1 MIAESER
8 LECAIHTDAQHIA
21 LRRSK
26 ARRQR
31 AQAKFGFSIS
41 ARSQRIRAQAARY
54 LCSYRSHAQA
64 TGLGGSR
71 NERVR
76 FEPPR

>member
-8 LECAIHTDAQHIA
+8 LECAIHTDAQHIG

-26 ARRQR
+26 ARRRR

-41 ARSQRIRAQAARY
+41 AHLSVI
-54 LCSYRSHAQA
+54 
-64 TGLGGSR
+64 
-71 NERVR
+71 
-76 FEPPR
+76 